1 MGAGGKTMK
10 VRISRIPK
18 DPYLGYDA
26 ENVARMAAACLHCPH
41 PAPCTLACPR
51 EADIPRVI
59 RLAGQAACEGLS
71 LTRWFW
77 DRERVETTRITDAI
91 TGAYN

>member
-1 MGAGGKTMK
+1 MPIRVSTMP
-10 VRISRIPK
+10 R

-26 ENVARMAAACLHCPH
+26 RQAARAASACLQCPP
-41 PAPCTLACPR
+41 PAPCTLACSR
-51 EADIPRVI
+51 HTDIPRVM

-77 DRERVETTRITDAI
+77 DEEQVETARVSDAI
-91 TGAYN
+91 CDAYN

>member
-1 MGAGGKTMK
+1 MT
-10 VRISRIPK
+10 VRLNSLPK

-26 ENVARMAAACLHCPH
+26 QQIARQAAACLQCEA

-51 EADIPRVI
+51 SADVPGLM

-71 LTRWFW
+71 LQRWFW
-77 DRERVETTRITDAI
+77 DRERVEASRICDAI
-91 TGAYN
+91 ADSYN